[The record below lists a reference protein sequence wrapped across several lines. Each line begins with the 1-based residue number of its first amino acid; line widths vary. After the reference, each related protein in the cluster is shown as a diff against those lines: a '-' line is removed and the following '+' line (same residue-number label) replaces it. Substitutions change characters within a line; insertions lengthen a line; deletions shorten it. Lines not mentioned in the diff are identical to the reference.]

1 MVVILKNSPKR
12 IGEFLIAQID
22 GVYEGFLDTVFII
35 CMWIAPNP
43 IGDYTKDGQYGKCK
57 VIPGLIAVGTYC
69 FPIEGGKYLAIDYE
83 IEDLI

>member
-1 MVVILKNSPKR
+1 
-12 IGEFLIAQID
+12 
-22 GVYEGFLDTVFII
+22 
-35 CMWIAPNP
+35 MWIAPNP
-43 IGDYTKDGQYGKCK
+43 VGDYTKGGQYGKGK